1 MFESMKIKII
11 VATLVAF
18 LTVLVSFVSC
28 NSEEEVCTCLGTS
41 DNYETLHH
49 YNPENWYASDC
60 QELTII
66 LNMRP
71 GDDLVWDCI

>member
-18 LTVLVSFVSC
+18 LIVLVSFVSC
-28 NSEEEVCTCLGTS
+28 NSEEVCTCSGIM
-41 DNYETLHH
+41 DNYETLNH
-49 YNPENWYASDC
+49 YHPAEWNASDC
-60 QELTII
+60 QELTRI
-66 LNMRP
+66 LNMQP